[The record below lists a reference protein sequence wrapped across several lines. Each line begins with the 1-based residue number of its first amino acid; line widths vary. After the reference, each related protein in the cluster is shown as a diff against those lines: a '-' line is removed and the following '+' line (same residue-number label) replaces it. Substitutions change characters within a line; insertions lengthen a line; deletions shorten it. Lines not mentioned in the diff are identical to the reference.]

1 MLKDYNCLLLPVNN
15 MCMIRIIKK
24 MIIINTKHYCKD
36 TNALI
41 VKYSKNSKLE
51 IDFKKILIIINI

>member
-24 MIIINTKHYCKD
+24 MIIIIVNIKARGKEEEEDCKD

-41 VKYSKNSKLE
+41 VKYSRNSK
-51 IDFKKILIIINI
+51 